1 MGSEGMMIGAGVE
14 NERHRMRIL
23 IGCSQA
29 VTCSA
34 LKGLLDTRPD
44 LVVVAEAAD
53 AQEMLERAEA
63 TGPDVVILDS
73 ELSNGPREDL
83 IASLRQLDCQPRV
96 IVLGSFEERERYG
109 QAGGADA
116 FVSKSDP
123 PRSLLTS
130 LYTVH
135 LEERQ

>member
-1 MGSEGMMIGAGVE
+1 
-14 NERHRMRIL
+14 
-23 IGCSQA
+23 
-29 VTCSA
+29 
-34 LKGLLDTRPD
+34 

-53 AQEMLERAEA
+53 AREMVERAKA
-63 TGPDVVILDS
+63 TNPDVVILDS

-96 IVLGSFEERERYG
+96 VVLGSFSERERYG

-123 PRSLLTS
+123 PKSLLTS
-130 LYTVH
+130 LYAVH